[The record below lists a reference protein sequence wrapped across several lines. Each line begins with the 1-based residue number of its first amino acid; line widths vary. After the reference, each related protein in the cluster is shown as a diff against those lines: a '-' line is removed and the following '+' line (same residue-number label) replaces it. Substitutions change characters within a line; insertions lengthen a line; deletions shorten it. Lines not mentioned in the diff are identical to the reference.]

1 MRLSSLSLRNVALCV
16 FVSGLCDLVDKK
28 VHGQMLRPEV
38 RRRRIWLHFLEV
50 SVCKQLSINVESP
63 VGKNSVM
70 TLLTTAS
77 GLQVAVMTTTLV
89 LFYCPH

>member
-1 MRLSSLSLRNVALCV
+1 MLC
-16 FVSGLCDLVDKK
+16 
-28 VHGQMLRPEV
+28 PEV

-77 GLQVAVMTTTLV
+77 ALQVAVMTTTLV
-89 LFYCPH
+89 LLYCPH